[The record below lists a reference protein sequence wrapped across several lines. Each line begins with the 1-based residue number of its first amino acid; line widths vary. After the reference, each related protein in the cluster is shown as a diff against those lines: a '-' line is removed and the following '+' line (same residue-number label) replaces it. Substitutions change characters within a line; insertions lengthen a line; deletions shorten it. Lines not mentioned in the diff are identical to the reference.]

1 MKKEKKYSLKYC
13 QLLNR
18 PEENIMIDTNV
29 IETKEDWWLFLDL
42 HWDRMVKI
50 INNTLELD
58 SYNNF
63 FQRKMKRYN
72 KFVTKE
78 SLIKLKEERNPDII
92 NILILTIA
100 SLNKEYHDNEIL
112 EVFDILIDTY
122 DKVIAKNERISLH
135 KKR

>member
-1 MKKEKKYSLKYC
+1 
-13 QLLNR
+13 
-18 PEENIMIDTNV
+18 MIDTNV

>member
-1 MKKEKKYSLKYC
+1 MKKKKKYSLKYC

-42 HWDRMVKI
+42 HWDRMIKI

>member
-1 MKKEKKYSLKYC
+1 MKKEKKYSFKYC